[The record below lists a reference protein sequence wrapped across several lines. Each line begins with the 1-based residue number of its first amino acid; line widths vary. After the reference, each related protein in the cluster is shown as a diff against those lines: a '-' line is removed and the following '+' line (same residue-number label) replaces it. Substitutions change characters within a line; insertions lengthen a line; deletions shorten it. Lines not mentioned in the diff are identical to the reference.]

1 MSSYKEQAAIVTRQS
16 DARDDRKE
24 ATLENH
30 DSLATIRHADDVL
43 LAKLGYKSEFKR
55 KISVR
60 PDTSFRSMQQICFL
74 TCYPF
79 S

>member
-1 MSSYKEQAAIVTRQS
+1 MSSYKKQAAIVTRQS
-16 DARDDRKE
+16 DAGDDRDE
-24 ATLENH
+24 ATLEDH

-43 LAKLGYKSEFKR
+43 LAKLGYKGEFKR